1 MDRPFRELHEL
12 YKILYERAEAQQEA
26 EKARKEKEAEE
37 ERKRRESEKA
47 RGIRAPQ
54 YIRELPPDAI
64 TTEST
69 IPQPSPLEM
78 EALEDALEEMM

>member
-37 ERKRRESEKA
+37 ERKRQQANRPKGINSGPYSREPLSD
-47 RGIRAPQ
+47 AP
-54 YIRELPPDAI
+54 
-64 TTEST
+64 ST
-69 IPQPSPLEM
+69 IPEPSPLEL